1 VFRWVSGVAV
11 GAVMLA
17 LAVGCGGGDDPT
29 TEVTKAEFTKQAN
42 AICDEAKATR
52 KPALDNLNKEL
63 QQIAKVR
70 QVSEKML
77 RKVADKMI
85 HETMV
90 PSLEDQLRHLEELGS
105 PVADEATVSKM
116 LQNLSDGT
124 DEMEEDSSEFLVKGG
139 KLLIFQEE
147 AATYGLSCVLF

>member
-1 VFRWVSGVAV
+1 MFRWMMGVTV

-17 LAVGCGGGDDPT
+17 LAVGCGGGDDST

-42 AICDEAKATR
+42 AICDEGKATR
-52 KPALDNLNKEL
+52 KPALDNLEKEL
-63 QQIAKVR
+63 HQITKVR
-70 QVSEKML
+70 QVSEEMI

-105 PVADEATVSKM
+105 PVADEAKVSRM
-116 LQNLSDGT
+116 LKNLSDGT
-124 DEMEEDSSEFLVKGG
+124 DELEKDSSELLVRGG
-139 KLLIFQEE
+139 KLLTFQEE
-147 AATYGLSCVLF
+147 ADTYGLSCVLF